1 MSRYDDIIGLARPVS
16 SKHPPMSRSQRA
28 AQFSPFA
35 ALTGYDSMIDETGR
49 ETLDKFEI
57 DEDSLNRV
65 NSELVY
71 LSEHK
76 GETVDI
82 VYFVED
88 ILKSGG
94 SYRNERIKV
103 RKVDRDNM
111 ILVSDKGLKIGF
123 EDILSITRRNENE

>member
-1 MSRYDDIIGLARPVS
+1 M
-16 SKHPPMSRSQRA
+16 
-28 AQFSPFA
+28 
-35 ALTGYDSMIDETGR
+35 
-49 ETLDKFEI
+49 
-57 DEDSLNRV
+57 
-65 NSELVY
+65 
-71 LSEHK
+71 
-76 GETVDI
+76 
-82 VYFVED
+82 ED

>member
-1 MSRYDDIIGLARPVS
+1 MDNFEDIINLPHHVS
-16 SKHPPMSRSQRA
+16 DRHIPMSMYDRA
-28 AQFSPFA
+28 VQFAPFA

>member
-1 MSRYDDIIGLARPVS
+1 
-16 SKHPPMSRSQRA
+16 MSRSQRA

-88 ILKSGG
+88 KLKSGG